1 MNETTVDTLHAIA
14 LFESVPADA
23 LEKLAERAAEVRVA
37 PGQVLIEIGQPG
49 AGLFVLQEGLLEVDL
64 PSGRV
69 VELGPGQFVG
79 EIALLTDRPHVA
91 RVRAKTEARCLAIAR
106 ADFAALL
113 QDAPQ
118 IAVAM
123 LPVLAQ
129 RLADGL

>member
-1 MNETTVDTLHAIA
+1 METTTAEALRAIP
-14 LFESVPADA
+14 LFEKVPDDA
-23 LEKLAERAAEVRVA
+23 LQKLAERATEVEVA
-37 PGQVLIEIGQPG
+37 AGQVLIEIGQPG
-49 AGLFVLQEGLLEVDL
+49 AGLFVLEEGLLEVDL

-69 VELGPGQFVG
+69 VELAEGQFVG

-91 RVRAKTEARCLAIAR
+91 RVRAKTPVRCLAIGR
-106 ADFAALL
+106 ADFAQLL
-113 QDAPQ
+113 HEAPQ

>member
-1 MNETTVDTLHAIA
+1 MDATTADALRAIP
-14 LFESVPADA
+14 LFERVPADA
-23 LEKLAERAAEVRVA
+23 LEKLAERAAEIRVA
-37 PGQVLIEIGQPG
+37 AGQVLIEIGQPG
-49 AGLFVLQEGLLEVDL
+49 AGLFVLRDGLLEVDL

-106 ADFAALL
+106 QDFATLL
-113 QDAPQ
+113 DEAPQ

>member
-1 MNETTVDTLHAIA
+1 MDATTTDA
-14 LFESVPADA
+14 LARIPLFAGVPADA
-23 LEKLAERAAEVRVA
+23 LERLAERVTQVRVPA
-37 PGQVLIEIGQPG
+37 GRVLIEVGQPG
-49 AGLFVLQEGLLEVDL
+49 AGLFVLREGLLEVDL

-91 RVRAKTEARCLAIAR
+91 RVRAKTEATCLAISR
-106 ADFAALL
+106 ADFAALV
-113 QDAPQ
+113 QGSPQ

-129 RLADGL
+129 RLADSL

>member
-1 MNETTVDTLHAIA
+1 MDAMTVDALRNIS
-14 LFESVPADA
+14 LFEHVRVDA
-23 LEKLAERAAEVRVA
+23 LERLAERTTDVDVPA
-37 PGQVLIEIGQPG
+37 GQVLIEIGQPG

-79 EIALLTDRPHVA
+79 EIALLTDRPHMA
-91 RVRAKTEARCLAIAR
+91 RVRAKTAVRCLAISR
-106 ADFAALL
+106 ADFSSLL
-113 QDAPQ
+113 QEAPQ

>member
-1 MNETTVDTLHAIA
+1 MDATTVDALRAIP
-14 LFESVPADA
+14 LFEKVPAEA
-23 LEKLAERAAEVRVA
+23 LEKLAERATEVRVA
-37 PGQVLIEIGQPG
+37 SGQVLIEIGQPG
-49 AGLFVLQEGLLEVDL
+49 AGLFVLQDGLLEVDL

-69 VELGPGQFVG
+69 VELGSGQFVG

-91 RVRAKTEARCLAIAR
+91 RVRAKTDARCLAIAR

>member
-1 MNETTVDTLHAIA
+1 MTDTTVETLRSIA
-14 LFESVPADA
+14 LFERVPGDA
-23 LEKLAERAAEVRVA
+23 LEKLAGRAAEVRVA

-49 AGLFVLQEGLLEVDL
+49 AGLFVLEEGLLEVDL

-91 RVRAKTEARCLAIAR
+91 RVRAKTEVRCLAIAR
-106 ADFAALL
+106 QDFAALL
-113 QDAPQ
+113 QEAPQ